1 MEQDASSA
9 PALARGIQLLE
20 QLAVDGQMSLEQLA
34 AKYNWP
40 KSSVLRCLQTLESL
54 GIVFQHPKTKH
65 WSALR
70 RLCSIEPKLDDG
82 IKRLRDHLPG
92 LANAS
97 GHCVEFYLVKDE
109 GLFLFDRADP
119 EMGEVTVQA
128 RIGYYRA
135 LIELDATS
143 QITYAFSERHSPSTK
158 MWVWSKGKK
167 KMLSANE
174 RDTTIQVAHSNG
186 LGVDSDFNESGIRR
200 FAIPV
205 FSEQRLDG
213 VLAIAQRQT
222 PRAESE
228 VAKIRKLLSQI
239 QTHYHT

>member
-1 MEQDASSA
+1 MKHATSPA
-9 PALARGIQLLE
+9 PALARGIHLLE
-20 QLAVDGQMSLEQLA
+20 HLAVDGQMSLEQLA
-34 AKYNWP
+34 ARHNWP

-65 WSALR
+65 WSALKH
-70 RLCSIEPKLDDG
+70 LCSIEPKLDDG
-82 IKRLRDHLPG
+82 VKRLRDHLPG

-97 GHCVEFYLVKDE
+97 GHCVEFYLLKDD

-119 EMGEVTVQA
+119 EIGEVTVQA

-143 QITYAFSERHSPSTK
+143 QIAYAFSEKHNPSAE

-167 KMLSANE
+167 KIVSVNE
-174 RDTTIQVAHSNG
+174 RDKTIQVAHSNG

-228 VAKIRKLLSQI
+228 VTKIRNLLSNI
-239 QTHYHT
+239 QTH